1 LPGLSLP
8 LSSPA
13 ALDRAVRLPCL
24 VGRYSASYE
33 FTTLIAGQALALY
46 NHIDGSILYSLYA
59 TWSLTDNAEMAFS
72 VSSASGSADAYPV
85 AFDEFA
91 LCPAALSIEFRAYF

>member
-1 LPGLSLP
+1 
-8 LSSPA
+8 
-13 ALDRAVRLPCL
+13 
-24 VGRYSASYE
+24 ASYE

-91 LCPAALSIEFRAYF
+91 LYPAALSIEFRAYF